1 MSSLP
6 PLCQSGSFPTFK
18 MCLPPP
24 GNSPL
29 QPPLAMPCG
38 FQHAAGLLGVS
49 ALQSFHKLKHFSSR
63 RFWSLAGRDHGSV
76 FFVLTVP
83 CAGLRTHECYTQK
96 MLTDGLIQGTG
107 PMPLFSLV
115 VTGHGKAWQPFQP
128 SSCSSQLFC
137 RSTHSMLA
145 WSCHHPTSVWP
156 DHSVLAGPTPSRAP
170 YPRTLSKSSALLCT
184 PFQAISECC
193 VMFWLIFQKSWK
205 DRAAMIIHGHVVA
218 AYYTLLGL
226 HIDLKEEESVE
237 IFTRRFQS
245 FPGAFYYSEWR
256 HKYPQ
261 RGAVTE
267 KVWLWCQTCHWVCYL
282 IS

>member
-1 MSSLP
+1 MAHSLSEMSSLP

-29 QPPLAMPCG
+29 QPHLAMPCG

-115 VTGHGKAWQPFQP
+115 VTAPGKHAVSAPAK
-128 SSCSSQLFC
+128 QLG
-137 RSTHSMLA
+137 A
-145 WSCHHPTSVWP
+145 
-156 DHSVLAGPTPSRAP
+156 AGG
-170 YPRTLSKSSALLCT
+170 
-184 PFQAISECC
+184 
-193 VMFWLIFQKSWK
+193 WLE
-205 DRAAMIIHGHVVA
+205 
-218 AYYTLLGL
+218 GL
-226 HIDLKEEESVE
+226 
-237 IFTRRFQS
+237 
-245 FPGAFYYSEWR
+245 PGL
-256 HKYPQ
+256 PM
-261 RGAVTE
+261 
-267 KVWLWCQTCHWVCYL
+267 TCHNKRK
-282 IS
+282 

>member
-18 MCLPPP
+18 VCFASSRKLSFAASP
-24 GNSPL
+24 GH
-29 QPPLAMPCG
+29 AMWIPTCCW
-38 FQHAAGLLGVS
+38 LLGVS

-83 CAGLRTHECYTQK
+83 YAGLRTHECYTQK

-115 VTGHGKAWQPFQP
+115 VTGHGKVWQLFQS
-128 SSCSSQLFC
+128 SSCSSQLF
-137 RSTHSMLA
+137 SGSAHTMLA

-184 PFQAISECC
+184 PFQAISERW
-193 VMFWLIFQKSWK
+193 VMFWLIFQK
-205 DRAAMIIHGHVVA
+205 
-218 AYYTLLGL
+218 
-226 HIDLKEEESVE
+226 
-237 IFTRRFQS
+237 
-245 FPGAFYYSEWR
+245 P
-256 HKYPQ
+256 
-261 RGAVTE
+261 
-267 KVWLWCQTCHWVCYL
+267 
-282 IS
+282 